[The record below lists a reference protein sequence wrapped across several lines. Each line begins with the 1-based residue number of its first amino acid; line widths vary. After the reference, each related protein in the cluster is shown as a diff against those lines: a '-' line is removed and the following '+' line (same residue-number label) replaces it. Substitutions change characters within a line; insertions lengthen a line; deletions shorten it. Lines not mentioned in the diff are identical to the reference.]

1 MSRWLPDNFDAA
13 AHNARVRSL
22 RSEMREQ
29 HSAHR
34 ISQAGETA
42 TREPHKLE
50 IPRSTRG
57 PATPLCARV
66 PASAPATVRAR
77 PKADAGHKPD
87 AASKAPPVYPLIGL
101 CRAAGLPDPVPEY
114 RWHPVRKYR
123 ADYAL
128 VLERVLIEYDGGLFV
143 NGGHSRGKARLYD
156 MAKDRQATLLGWR
169 TLRYGVGEM
178 AQTVADLRIL
188 LAGGK

>member
-29 HSAHR
+29 QAAHR
-34 ISQAGETA
+34 VVS
-42 TREPHKLE
+42 
-50 IPRSTRG
+50 
-57 PATPLCARV
+57 
-66 PASAPATVRAR
+66 

-87 AASKAPPVYPLIGL
+87 AASRAPIYPLIGL

-128 VLERVLIEYDGGLFV
+128 VLERVLIEYDGGLFI

-156 MAKDRQATLLGWR
+156 MAKDRAATLLGWR
-169 TLRYGVGEM
+169 VLRYGGGEM